1 MGRAK
6 WKSSYFKNQKL
17 NSYKKL
23 VSKSSQIVPKF
34 LNKTFFIYNGKLFTE
49 ITVLEEMI
57 GHKFGEFCFTR
68 KEYFFSKDNGT
79 KS

>member
-6 WKSSYFKNQKL
+6 WKSPYFKNQKL

-23 VSKSSQIVPKF
+23 VSKSSQIVPRF
-34 LNKTFFIYNGKLFTE
+34 LDKTFFIHNGKSIGK

-57 GHKFGEFCFTR
+57 GHRFGEFCFTR
-68 KEYFFSKDNGT
+68 KEFSFSKPDGT